1 MSVALSLAPTVAEF
15 DRRAREGNLVPVSC
29 EIMADLDTPIS
40 AFLRIRHLPYPFL
53 LESAEGSEKVARY
66 SFLGAAPRLVL
77 RAFPGRVEVHEE
89 TTVRRLPHTDPLAA
103 ARDLLAR
110 FRPVADPSLPRFYG
124 GLVGYFGYDLIRTI
138 ERLPHQP
145 PDDYGLPILSL
156 ALADTVVIF
165 DHVRHRIRIVANA
178 CVDDRGAD
186 AAYRDARRRIEQWID
201 LLRAPMPDVPGGGPF
216 PPLRLRSNMTRERYL
231 AGVERCKQYIHAGDA
246 FQIVFSQ
253 RFAADVGDLDPF
265 AVYRAVRAI
274 NPSPFMFYLG
284 GDAGASRRLVP
295 SGGDAGASRRP
306 EVPSGGATLVGAS
319 PELLVRLEGDLIQM
333 RPIAGTRRRGLDDDE
348 DRRLEEEM
356 LGSDKERAEHV
367 MLVDLTRNDVGRVAR
382 FGTVRVPE
390 LMTVE
395 RYSHVM
401 HIVSLVEGRL
411 REGLDAL
418 DVLRAV
424 FPHGTVSGAP
434 KVRAMEILDELEPTT
449 RGPYAGAVGYAG
461 FGGALDTC
469 IAIRTLTLRDGVA
482 YVQAGGGIVADSEPA
497 AEYDE
502 TVNKAKVLIRALEMA
517 RRGL

>member
-1 MSVALSLAPTVAEF
+1 VSAVTLAPTVTEF

-53 LESAEGSEKVARY
+53 LESAEGSEKIARY
-66 SFLGAAPRLVL
+66 SFLGASPRLVL
-77 RAFPGRVEVHEE
+77 RAFGDRVEVHEGGFNDIGAGGGSAG
-89 TTVRRLPHTDPLAA
+89 TVRRIQQDPLGA
-103 ARDLLAR
+103 ARDVLAR
-110 FRPVADPSLPRFYG
+110 YRPVADPTLPRFYG

-145 PDDYGLPILSL
+145 PDDYGLPIMNL
-156 ALADTVVIF
+156 ALADTVVVF

-178 CVDDRGAD
+178 CVDDGAER
-186 AAYRDARRRIEQWID
+186 AYREAQRRIEQWIE
-201 LLRAPMPDVPGGGPF
+201 LLRAPMPEMQAAGPY
-216 PPLRLRSNMTRERYL
+216 PPLGLRSNMTRERYL
-231 AGVERCKQYIHAGDA
+231 AGVERCREYVHAGDA

-253 RFAADVGDLDPF
+253 RFAADVGGLDPF

-284 GDAGASRRLVP
+284 GD
-295 SGGDAGASRRP
+295 D
-306 EVPSGGATLVGAS
+306 ATLVGAS

-333 RPIAGTRRRGLDDDE
+333 RPIAGTRRRGLDEDE
-348 DRRLEEEM
+348 DRQLEQEM
-356 LGSDKERAEHV
+356 LGSEKERAEHV

-382 FGTVRVPE
+382 YGTVRVPE

-411 REGLDAL
+411 REGLDAF

-469 IAIRTLTLRDGVA
+469 IAIRTLAMRNGVA

-502 TVNKAKVLIRALEMA
+502 TVNKAKVLIRAIEMA

>member
-1 MSVALSLAPTVAEF
+1 M
-15 DRRAREGNLVPVSC
+15 
-29 EIMADLDTPIS
+29 
-40 AFLRIRHLPYPFL
+40 
-53 LESAEGSEKVARY
+53 
-66 SFLGAAPRLVL
+66 
-77 RAFPGRVEVHEE
+77 
-89 TTVRRLPHTDPLAA
+89 
-103 ARDLLAR
+103 
-110 FRPVADPSLPRFYG
+110 
-124 GLVGYFGYDLIRTI
+124 
-138 ERLPHQP
+138 
-145 PDDYGLPILSL
+145 LSL

-178 CVDDRGAD
+178 CVDDGGAD
-186 AAYRDARRRIEQWID
+186 GAYRDARRRIERWID
-201 LLRAPMPDVPGGGPF
+201 LLRAPLPEMAAVGPY

-231 AGVERCKQYIHAGDA
+231 AGVDRCRDYIRAGDA

-265 AVYRAVRAI
+265 AVYRSVRAI

-284 GDAGASRRLVP
+284 GGASR
-295 SGGDAGASRRP
+295 GD
-306 EVPSGGATLVGAS
+306 ATLVGAS

-333 RPIAGTRRRGLDDDE
+333 RPIAGTRRRGLDDDD
-348 DRRLEEEM
+348 DRRLEHEM
-356 LGSDKERAEHV
+356 LASEKERAEHV

-411 REGLDAL
+411 REGLDAF

-434 KVRAMEILDELEPTT
+434 KVRAMEILDDLEPTT

-469 IAIRTLTLRDGVA
+469 IAIRTVTLRDGVA

-502 TVNKAKVLIRALEMA
+502 TVNKAKVLIRAIEMA

>member
-15 DRRAREGNLVPVSC
+15 DRRAREGNLIPVSC

-66 SFLGAAPRLVL
+66 SFLGADPRLVL
-77 RAFPGRVEVHEE
+77 RAFPGRVELHEGGA
-89 TTVRRLPHTDPLAA
+89 VRRLPAADPLAA
-103 ARDLLAR
+103 ARDVLAR
-110 FRPVADPSLPRFYG
+110 YRPVADPSLPRFYG

-138 ERLPHQP
+138 ERLPQQP
-145 PDDYGLPILSL
+145 ADEYGLPLLSL
-156 ALADTVVIF
+156 ALADTVVVF

-178 CVDDRGAD
+178 AVDGGGAD
-186 AAYRDARRRIEQWID
+186 HAYREARRRIEQWIE
-201 LLRAPMPDVPGGGPF
+201 LLRAPIPAAPAGGPY

-231 AGVERCKQYIHAGDA
+231 AGVERCKEYIHAGDA

-265 AVYRAVRAI
+265 LVYRAVRAI
-274 NPSPFMFYLG
+274 NPSPFMFYVGG
-284 GDAGASRRLVP
+284 GD
-295 SGGDAGASRRP
+295 
-306 EVPSGGATLVGAS
+306 ATLVGAS
-319 PELLVRLEGDLIQM
+319 PELLVRLEGDAIQM
-333 RPIAGTRRRGLDDDE
+333 RPIAGTRRRGLDDEE
-348 DRRLEEEM
+348 DRRLEAEM

-367 MLVDLTRNDVGRVAR
+367 MLVDLTRSDVGRVAR

-401 HIVSLVEGRL
+401 HIVSLVQGRL
-411 REGLDAL
+411 REGFDAF

-502 TVNKAKVLIRALEMA
+502 TVNKAKVLIRAIEMA

>member
-1 MSVALSLAPTVAEF
+1 MSAAVTLAPTVTEF

-53 LESAEGSEKVARY
+53 LESAEGSEKIARY
-66 SFLGAAPRLVL
+66 SFLGGAPRLVL
-77 RAFPGRVEVHEE
+77 RAFPDRVEIHEGGA
-89 TTVRRLPHTDPLAA
+89 VRRLAQDPLAA
-103 ARDLLAR
+103 ARDVLAR
-110 FRPVADPSLPRFYG
+110 YRPVADPTLPRFYG

-138 ERLPHQP
+138 ERLPHP
-145 PDDYGLPILSL
+145 PADDYGLPLLSL
-156 ALADTVVIF
+156 ALADTVVVF
-165 DHVRHRIRIVANA
+165 DHLRHRIRIVANA
-178 CVDDRGAD
+178 CVDDGGAEH
-186 AAYRDARRRIEQWID
+186 AYREARGRIEHWID
-201 LLRAPMPDVPGGGPF
+201 LLRAPMPAVDAAGGPH
-216 PPLRLRSNMTRERYL
+216 PPMRLRSNMTRERYL
-231 AGVERCKQYIHAGDA
+231 AGVARCREYIHAGDA

-253 RFAADVGDLDPF
+253 RFAADVGGLDPF

-284 GDAGASRRLVP
+284 GGPD
-295 SGGDAGASRRP
+295 D
-306 EVPSGGATLVGAS
+306 ATLVGAS

-348 DRRLEEEM
+348 DRRLEQEM
-356 LGSDKERAEHV
+356 LGSEKERAEHV

-382 FGTVRVPE
+382 YGTVRVPE

-411 REGLDAL
+411 REGLDAF

-469 IAIRTLTLRDGVA
+469 IAIRTLALRGGVA

>member
-1 MSVALSLAPTVAEF
+1 MSAAVPLAPTVTEF

-77 RAFPGRVEVHEE
+77 RAFADRVEIHEGG
-89 TTVRRLPHTDPLAA
+89 TVRRLRQEPLAA
-103 ARDLLAR
+103 ARDVLAR
-110 FRPVADPSLPRFYG
+110 YRPVADPALPRFYG
-124 GLVGYFGYDLIRTI
+124 GLVGHFGYDLIRTI
-138 ERLPHQP
+138 ERLPNQP

-178 CVDDRGAD
+178 CVDDGAER
-186 AAYRDARRRIEQWID
+186 AYHDARERIERWID
-201 LLRAPMPDVPGGGPF
+201 LLRAPMPAVPAGGPY

-231 AGVERCKQYIHAGDA
+231 AAVEACRAYIHAGDA

-284 GDAGASRRLVP
+284 G
-295 SGGDAGASRRP
+295 GD
-306 EVPSGGATLVGAS
+306 ATLVGAS
-319 PELLVRLEGDLIQM
+319 PELLVRLEGDRIQM
-333 RPIAGTRRRGLDDDE
+333 RPIAGTRRRGLDDGE
-348 DRRLEEEM
+348 DRRLEQEM
-356 LGSDKERAEHV
+356 LGSEKERAEHV

-382 FGTVRVPE
+382 YGTVRVPE

-411 REGLDAL
+411 RPGLDAF

-469 IAIRTLTLRDGVA
+469 IAIRTLALRGGVA

-502 TVNKAKVLIRALEMA
+502 TVNKAKVLIRAIEMA

>member
-1 MSVALSLAPTVAEF
+1 MSAAVQLAPTVGEF
-15 DRRAREGNLVPVSC
+15 DRRAREGNLIPVSC

-53 LESAEGSEKVARY
+53 LESAEGGAKIARY
-66 SFLGAAPRLVL
+66 SFLGGAPRLVL
-77 RAFPGRVEVHEE
+77 RAFGGRVEVHEDGA
-89 TTVRRLPHTDPLAA
+89 VRRLRQDPLSA
-103 ARDLLAR
+103 ARDVLAR
-110 FRPVADPSLPRFYG
+110 YRPVGDPSLPRFYG

-145 PDDYGLPILSL
+145 PDDYALPIMSL

-178 CVDDRGAD
+178 CVDGGAER
-186 AAYRDARRRIEQWID
+186 AYHEARRRIEEWIE
-201 LLRAPMPDVPGGGPF
+201 LLRAPVPAPEGAAAAPY

-231 AGVERCKQYIHAGDA
+231 AGVERCRQYIHAGDA

-253 RFAADVGDLDPF
+253 RFAADVGGLDPF

-284 GDAGASRRLVP
+284 AGGPDDAA
-295 SGGDAGASRRP
+295 
-306 EVPSGGATLVGAS
+306 LVGAS
-319 PELLVRLEGDLIQM
+319 PELLVRLEGDRIQM
-333 RPIAGTRRRGLDDDE
+333 RPIAGTRRRGGDDDE
-348 DRRLEEEM
+348 DRRLEQEM
-356 LGSDKERAEHV
+356 LGSEKERAEHV

-382 FGTVRVPE
+382 YGTVRVPE
-390 LMTVE
+390 LMSVE

-411 REGLDAL
+411 RPELDAF

-469 IAIRTLTLRDGVA
+469 IAIRTVVLRGGVA

-502 TVNKAKVLIRALEMA
+502 TVNKAKVLVRAIEMA